1 MLTKINSNQSKQCK
15 QLKPR
20 QGIGVFILVIVVML
34 FVAAPIQMAFGMY
47 GVALTE
53 VILLL
58 LAIIPAIV
66 FKANL
71 KEVFPLRKPL
81 LREILGV
88 LLIWA
93 GSYVAVI
100 LLTLIIGYFF
110 PQGLTE
116 VSSGLQNVFTSVPM
130 WIAFIII
137 AVMPAICEEA
147 LHRGLILSSLGS
159 VNNKWLRVLYMG
171 IIFGIFHLD
180 SVRFLPTAILG
191 MALSYVMIETRNMIL
206 PIIFHFVNNGLAT
219 LISFTSKSQPTAA
232 DMNSGMMI
240 YGIATY
246 FIIGAVVPFLLLF
259 GSRLIHRKEA
269 RNEVEDTMMKQKKE
283 KKLTILAGICS
294 GLMIIIGIVIMVYGI
309 NTVPITD
316 IIKPK

>member
-1 MLTKINSNQSKQCK
+1 MLTKINSKSSKPFK
-15 QLKPR
+15 QLKPY
-20 QGIGVFILVIVVML
+20 QGIGMFALVIIVML
-34 FVAAPIQMAFGMY
+34 FVAAPIQMALGMY
-47 GVALTE
+47 GVAITE
-53 VILLL
+53 LILLL
-58 LAIIPAIV
+58 LAIIPAIL
-66 FKANL
+66 FKADL
-71 KEVFPLRKPL
+71 KEVFPVKKPL
-81 LREILGV
+81 LLEIFGV

-93 GSYVAVI
+93 GSYVAV
-100 LLTLIIGYFF
+100 LLVTLVIGYFF
-110 PQGLTE
+110 PQGLTD

-180 SVRFLPTAILG
+180 PVRFLPTAILG

-219 LISFTSKSQPTAA
+219 VISFTAKSQTTAT
-232 DMNSGMMI
+232 DMNSGMML
-240 YGIATY
+240 YAIATY
-246 FIIGAVVPFLLLF
+246 FIIGAVIPFLLLF

-269 RNEVEDTMMKQKKE
+269 RSEGENAAMKE
-283 KKLTILAGICS
+283 KKDKKMLIIAGVCS
-294 GLMIIIGIVIMVYGI
+294 GLMVVLGIVVMAYGI
-309 NTVPITD
+309 STVPITD
-316 IIKPK
+316 IIKP